1 MLSEFGVELDD
12 SVEVRVW
19 DSSAQI
25 RWWVLPLR
33 PPGTED
39 MSEAE
44 LTALL
49 TPEAMMGVATVQ
61 V

>member
-1 MLSEFGVELDD
+1 MG
-12 SVEVRVW
+12 
-19 DSSAQI
+19 I
-25 RWWVLPLR
+25 TPT